1 MPRCVTAPARP
12 VCNHGMVKRLLLA
25 IIVLVTALAPA
36 AGAVARSAATPT
48 LRLASVTPVTVR
60 GTGFKRLEAIKVTA
74 VGEDRSWTRRV
85 RASTTGVFLA
95 SFPTIEDRCTVISLR
110 AAGAYGSRA
119 VRKLAQPGCV
129 EQIP

>member
-1 MPRCVTAPARP
+1 
-12 VCNHGMVKRLLLA
+12 MVKRLLLA

-36 AGAVARSAATPT
+36 AGSFARSAATPT
-48 LRLASVTPVTVR
+48 LRLASGAPVAVR

-74 VGEDRSWTRRV
+74 VGADRNWTRRV
-85 RASTTGVFLA
+85 RASTTGAFLA
-95 SFPTIEDRCTVISLR
+95 PFPAIEDRCAVIALR

-119 VRKLAQPGCV
+119 VRKLAQPGCI